1 MAKKENRPSWFKMF
15 RNQKALIDSVPDA
28 EVGQALKAVFQ
39 YFETGEVVEMLP
51 LVFAVFSSVRPYI
64 DESFEDYKANSQKN
78 RANVQKRW
86 EKSREMPSDTTGTT
100 RTTCIKSLQRVPTDT
115 GYTEVDAEAEAETEA
130 DAKADA
136 EQGIRTNE
144 ERWRDV
150 AGHTA
155 PAPADDSESDFERR
169 RREQIERLRAF
180 GE

>member
-15 RNQKALIDSVPDA
+15 RNQKALIDSVPDT

-39 YFETGEVVEMLP
+39 YFETGEVVEMSP

-86 EKSREMPSDTTGTT
+86 EKNREMPSDTTGTTCAT

-115 GYTEVDAEAEAETEA
+115 GYTEAEAEAETEA
-130 DAKADA
+130 NAEA
-136 EQGIRTNE
+136 EQGIRANE
-144 ERWRDV
+144 ERRRDV

-155 PAPADDSESDFERR
+155 PTPADDSESDFERR

-180 GE
+180 GG

>member
-1 MAKKENRPSWFKMF
+1 MAKKENRLSWFKMF

-39 YFETGEVVEMLP
+39 YFETGEVVEMSP

-86 EKSREMPSDTTGTT
+86 EKNREMPSDTTC
-100 RTTCIKSLQRVPTDT
+100 TTCIKSLQRVPTDT
-115 GYTEVDAEAEAETEA
+115 GYTEADAEAEAETEA
-130 DAKADA
+130 NAEA

-180 GE
+180 GG